1 MWVSFAASCWG
12 LCCLIWT
19 ARKSGLSSF
28 QEAFRCA
35 SVVDFVA
42 IGGRRLSS
50 HADWLTTLWLRAD
63 GTSEFYGLCNVSM
76 DSQSQISV
84 SEAHDLLNSK

>member
-28 QEAFRCA
+28 QEAFRRA

-42 IGGRRLSS
+42 TGGRRLSS
-50 HADWLTTLWLRAD
+50 HAD
-63 GTSEFYGLCNVSM
+63 
-76 DSQSQISV
+76 
-84 SEAHDLLNSK
+84 